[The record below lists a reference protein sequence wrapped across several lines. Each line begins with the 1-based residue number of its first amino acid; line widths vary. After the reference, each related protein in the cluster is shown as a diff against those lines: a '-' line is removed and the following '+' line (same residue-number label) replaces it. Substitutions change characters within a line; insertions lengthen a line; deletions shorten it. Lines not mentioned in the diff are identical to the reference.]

1 MKQLVIILIS
11 LSIFSCKNN
20 SKDNIFD
27 LIQQKG
33 INEVVLPNYPLWVF
47 NRLSFEQ
54 SINNFKNKT
63 FDEIARTSSDESAYV
78 LLEDIPIEYGHK
90 YKFSIIV
97 KKPEKTGFF
106 GLKIVDVYPER
117 IDVVFDLEHKLVKG
131 IEGSAEFA
139 SSSRASIRE
148 LQDGWLECSL
158 ISNYFSDK
166 IQIIFGPT
174 SRSPKTATW
183 EVKTRDSSNNYIVP
197 SSLILENLFD

>member
-11 LSIFSCKNN
+11 LSVFSCKNN
-20 SKDNIFD
+20 SKDNVLD
-27 LIQQKG
+27 LVQKKG

-47 NRLSFEQ
+47 NRVSFEL
-54 SINNFKNKT
+54 SKNNFNNKPVY
-63 FDEIARTSSDESAYV
+63 EIARTSSDKSAYV
-78 LLEDIPIEYGHK
+78 LLEDVPIKYGHK

-131 IEGSAEFA
+131 IDGSAKFV
-139 SSSRASIRE
+139 SSSKASIKE
-148 LQDGWLECSL
+148 LQDGWLECTL
-158 ISNYFSDK
+158 ISNYFSDR

-174 SRSPKTATW
+174 SMSPTTGSWEAKT
-183 EVKTRDSSNNYIVP
+183 KDFSSIYILP
-197 SSLILENLFD
+197 SSLILEDIFD